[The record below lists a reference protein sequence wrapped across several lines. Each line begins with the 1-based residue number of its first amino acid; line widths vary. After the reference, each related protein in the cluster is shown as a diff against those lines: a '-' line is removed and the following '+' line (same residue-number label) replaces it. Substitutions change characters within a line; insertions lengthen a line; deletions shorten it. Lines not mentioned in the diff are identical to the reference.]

1 MSWIKRNLLFT
12 IVGALALG
20 ALGAIGFYDFTS
32 WKRNSV
38 AFDKLTE
45 VYNTLRE
52 LKNHQPSPGNDKIDN
67 IKAAKEQET
76 QLRDW
81 IRQARNYFQPI
92 APIPNPTNG
101 LISDPLFGDA
111 LHRTIDQLQR
121 EAANANVSVLPQY
134 GFSFQA
140 LIPHIKFAPGSLNT
154 LAAQLGE
161 VKAISEVLFAA
172 GVNQL
177 DGIER
182 ARVSED
188 DLNGPTTDYLT
199 DSSVTN
205 ELAVVTPY
213 AVTFRSFSPE
223 IAQALAGFASSP
235 HGFVVKSINVQPAG
249 AVVMEQPGNM
259 MMGGPGGP
267 FGGGVGY
274 IPPPPPPPAAT
285 TLPSKGG
292 LQTVLQEQ
300 LLAVKIEVEIVKLL
314 PKK

>member
-1 MSWIKRNLLFT
+1 MTWIKRNLLFT
-12 IVGALALG
+12 IVGILALG

-32 WKRNSV
+32 WKRNSA
-38 AFDKLTE
+38 AFDKLNE
-45 VYNTLRE
+45 VYNTLRD
-52 LKNHQPSPGNDKIDN
+52 LKNHQPSPGNDKIKN
-67 IKAAKEQET
+67 VEAARQQEA

-121 EAANANVSVLPQY
+121 EATNANVSVLPQY
-134 GFSFQA
+134 SFSFEA
-140 LIPHIKFAPGSLNT
+140 LRARVKFAPGSLNT
-154 LAAQLGE
+154 LAVQLGE
-161 VKAISEVLFAA
+161 VKAISEILFKA

-177 DGIER
+177 DGIQRVR
-182 ARVSED
+182 ASED
-188 DLNGPTTDYLT
+188 DVNGPQMDYLA

-213 AVTFRSFSPE
+213 TITFRAFSPE
-223 IAQALAGFASSP
+223 IAQMLAGFASSP

-249 AVVMEQPGNM
+249 AVAMEAPPTM
-259 MMGGPGGP
+259 LMGGFGGGG
-267 FGGGVGY
+267 GGGVGF
-274 IPPPPPPPAAT
+274 IPPPPPMPVPGAM
-285 TLPSKGG
+285 PSKGG

-300 LLAVKIEVEIVKLL
+300 LLHVTVEVVIVKLL
-314 PKK
+314 AKK